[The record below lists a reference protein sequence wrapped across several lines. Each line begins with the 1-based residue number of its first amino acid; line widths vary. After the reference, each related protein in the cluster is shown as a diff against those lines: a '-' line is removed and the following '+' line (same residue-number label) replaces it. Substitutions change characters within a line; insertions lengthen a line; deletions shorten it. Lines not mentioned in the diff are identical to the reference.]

1 MSINR
6 LREPEYIKES
16 VKYKMAENILLSQRV
31 LHKAE
36 VIKIQ
41 SISEQ
46 LLLFGS
52 TYCEVIKNKYNISQ
66 SNTDV
71 D

>member
-6 LREPEYIKES
+6 LQETEYIKES

-46 LLLFGS
+46 VLLFGS
-52 TYCEVIKNKYNISQ
+52 TYCQVIKNKCNSSQ

>member
-1 MSINR
+1 M
-6 LREPEYIKES
+6 
-16 VKYKMAENILLSQRV
+16 VENILLSQRV

-46 LLLFGS
+46 LLLFDS
-52 TYCEVIKNKYNISQ
+52 TYCQVIKNKYNSSQ

>member
-6 LREPEYIKES
+6 LWEPEYIKES
-16 VKYKMAENILLSQRV
+16 AKYKMAENILLSQRV

-46 LLLFGS
+46 LLLFDS
-52 TYCEVIKNKYNISQ
+52 TYCQVIKNKYNSSQ

>member
-1 MSINR
+1 
-6 LREPEYIKES
+6 
-16 VKYKMAENILLSQRV
+16 MAENILLSQRV

-52 TYCEVIKNKYNISQ
+52 TYCQVIKNKCNSSQ

>member
-16 VKYKMAENILLSQRV
+16 VKYNMAENILLSQRV

-52 TYCEVIKNKYNISQ
+52 TYCQVIKNKYNSSQ

-71 D
+71 N